1 MGSSEERA
9 DASQA
14 SLGRPRRHALVPR
27 MRLRGDREVGGGE
40 AKARNDRLDERG
52 PCLPIASRSTLHR
65 TGRFVGRTPPQP
77 GGSSVDVSF
86 HRTPT
91 ETSITT
97 VEPSAPGLVPR
108 ALPPASSSHR
118 SSEVSRSGHPSPLR
132 PFRPCADA
140 HLSCRPRPPERRSTA
155 PHAQVPRRT
164 SGSSSPSAGSERPD
178 PHPNH
183 RSARTDPHRTRSTC
197 AKYMM
202 RRHFSISVTLD
213 EVGYY
218 TVEGMAKI
226 GARSAYHHL
235 PAVASDND
243 PISAGA
249 GTRPREIATCGDDSR
264 SPIGP
269 VRGRQQVGGRV
280 GRSSAPIIRAASRPI
295 ERSPPAAPH
304 RAPLHARRPL
314 RPHITRRDL
323 AS

>member
-1 MGSSEERA
+1 MLYAHTSDRRA
-9 DASQA
+9 DRSDPSAHRDVRR
-14 SLGRPRRHALVPR
+14 RPH
-27 MRLRGDREVGGGE
+27 
-40 AKARNDRLDERG
+40 
-52 PCLPIASRSTLHR
+52 SRSPAQNHINKLILLY
-65 TGRFVGRTPPQP
+65 FSNLVAF
-77 GGSSVDVSF
+77 D
-86 HRTPT
+86 
-91 ETSITT
+91 
-97 VEPSAPGLVPR
+97 EP
-108 ALPPASSSHR
+108 
-118 SSEVSRSGHPSPLR
+118 
-132 PFRPCADA
+132 
-140 HLSCRPRPPERRSTA
+140 
-155 PHAQVPRRT
+155 
-164 SGSSSPSAGSERPD
+164 
-178 PHPNH
+178 
-183 RSARTDPHRTRSTC
+183 
-197 AKYMM
+197 
-202 RRHFSISVTLD
+202 
-213 EVGYY
+213 GYY